1 MDFSLFVDADSI
13 PQKHRSIILRRAL
26 KSRIRCT
33 FVADRT
39 LSDVSEAIEEDTASQ
54 RAPYR
59 GTLEKSELRK
69 IRSCVSFVLV
79 ESGKDSADNYIAN
92 NAAAGMLCITHDIPL
107 CARVVEKGALALD
120 DRGNL
125 YDENNVRERLSLRN
139 AMTVL
144 REGGVQAEKQKRFD
158 QKTLEEFS
166 NSFDRVLS
174 KYNL

>member
-1 MDFSLFVDADSI
+1 MAFSLYVDADSI

-26 KSRIRCT
+26 KSRIRCI
-33 FVADRT
+33 FVADRV
-39 LSDVSEAIEEDTASQ
+39 LPDVAEAIEADTAKA
-54 RAPYR
+54 REPFR
-59 GTLEKSELRK
+59 ETLEKSELRK

-79 ESGKDSADNYIAN
+79 ESHKDSADDYIAE
-92 NAAAGMLCITHDIPL
+92 NAASDCLCITHDIPL

-125 YDENNVRERLSLRN
+125 YDEKNVRERLSLRN

-174 KYNL
+174 RYSL